1 MMPVAINCDLRTRII
16 RFHFTNPD
24 RFLTAEQA
32 LASGLVNRLEF
43 EEIQRE
49 AQAFSKETGL

>member
-1 MMPVAINCDLRTRII
+1 MMPIAINCDLRTRTI
-16 RFHFTNPD
+16 RFQFTNPD

-49 AQAFSKETGL
+49 AKAFSKETGL

>member
-1 MMPVAINCDLRTRII
+1 MMPIAINCDLRTRVI
-16 RFHFTNPD
+16 RFQFTNPD

-32 LASGLVNRLEF
+32 LASGLVNHLEF
-43 EEIQRE
+43 KEMQRE

>member
-1 MMPVAINCDLRTRII
+1 MMPIAINCDLRTRTI
-16 RFHFTNPD
+16 RFQFTNPD
-24 RFLTAEQA
+24 RFLTADQA

>member
-1 MMPVAINCDLRTRII
+1 MMPIAINCDLRTRTI
-16 RFHFTNPD
+16 RFQFTNPD

-32 LASGLVNRLEF
+32 LASGLVNHLEF
-43 EEIQRE
+43 EEMQRE